1 MQADWYGDSWL
12 RKPSKKTLL
21 ELYGSNNAFSMLL
34 PCLSEPYC
42 AKTSM
47 SGQAAYFEVWSPT
60 LSNKW
65 CGKKSSGKAPSPGLL
80 LWGFLWEAARL
91 SHPLLHTMWCSVII
105 ICGTVSSFQEVF
117 QCWSSMSWV
126 FFFSLCSILYDPKD
140 IILCPLFSSMWRW
153 WYFLSQ
159 RLLWKCA
166 LSVNLLPDGGFY
178 GRTKHLPIID
188 FSVGE
193 VDATLEIFF
202 FPWVIC
208 WKDYSCTCC
217 CCLCYTW
224 LCLRYWWRSPPVW
237 AVDVL
242 PLGCPQDELPI
253 VGQPELPSACLL
265 AAFNG
270 WNYTLVVQ
278 GCSRYFISIQ
288 CYLYAPREILSMEAQ
303 KEIRGKQWVG
313 KRLEITIFI
322 FI

>member
-159 RLLWKCA
+159 RLLWKCGV
-166 LSVNLLPDGGFY
+166 SVNLLPDGGFY

-202 FPWVIC
+202 
-208 WKDYSCTCC
+208 
-217 CCLCYTW
+217 
-224 LCLRYWWRSPPVW
+224 
-237 AVDVL
+237 
-242 PLGCPQDELPI
+242 PL
-253 VGQPELPSACLL
+253 SNLL
-265 AAFNG
+265 EGLF
-270 WNYTLVVQ
+270 LH
-278 GCSRYFISIQ
+278 
-288 CYLYAPREILSMEAQ
+288 LLLLSMLHMAVF
-303 KEIRGKQWVG
+303 KVLVKKPPSLSCGCTTSRLPTGWVANC
-313 KRLEITIFI
+313 RTTRTA
-322 FI
+322 

>member
-1 MQADWYGDSWL
+1 MVIF
-12 RKPSKKTLL
+12 PFSKAVVKMCT
-21 ELYGSNNAFSMLL
+21 F
-34 PCLSEPYC
+34 C
-42 AKTSM
+42 K
-47 SGQAAYFEVWSPT
+47 SPT
-60 LSNKW
+60 RW
-65 CGKKSSGKAPSPGLL
+65 RV
-80 LWGFLWEAARL
+80 LWENKA
-91 SHPLLHTMWCSVII
+91 
-105 ICGTVSSFQEVF
+105 SSYNWFL
-117 QCWSSMSWV
+117 CRGSWRY
-126 FFFSLCSILYDPKD
+126 SGD
-140 IILCPLFSSMWRW
+140 
-153 WYFLSQ
+153 
-159 RLLWKCA
+159 
-166 LSVNLLPDGGFY
+166 
-178 GRTKHLPIID
+178 
-188 FSVGE
+188 
-193 VDATLEIFF
+193 FF